1 MTWYVVTYPHI
12 AGWAIYRHIN
22 LFFFDLQY
30 TGILHRYP
38 QSLRYVTIRDR
49 YHRRYAYRPSYIWGG
64 ISRRHRYALSMWYI
78 CGNILLRIF
87 RHISVYITYTVAYFD
102 ILFEFRMFSEYHF
115 SDMEIYHITNFTR
128 ITRILLSILLILLI
142 SSFRGK
148 SSTRLGG
155 NHLSSLVFS
164 PGKFRPS
171 SGSRTGL
178 IADVATHSLDPR
190 LRPVP
195 FPCATCRPPPM
206 QPCCDACFV
215 SQC

>member
-102 ILFEFRMFSEYHF
+102 ILFEFRMFSEYRF
-115 SDMEIYHITNFTR
+115 SDMEIYHIKNFPR

-155 NHLSSLVFS
+155 NRSVIRGGRGWWRHWV
-164 PGKFRPS
+164 G
-171 SGSRTGL
+171 
-178 IADVATHSLDPR
+178 
-190 LRPVP
+190 
-195 FPCATCRPPPM
+195 
-206 QPCCDACFV
+206 
-215 SQC
+215 

>member
-1 MTWYVVTYPHI
+1 
-12 AGWAIYRHIN
+12 
-22 LFFFDLQY
+22 
-30 TGILHRYP
+30 
-38 QSLRYVTIRDR
+38 
-49 YHRRYAYRPSYIWGG
+49 
-64 ISRRHRYALSMWYI
+64 MWYI

-155 NHLSSLVFS
+155 NRSVIPTTGLSRRKPLAGQGSKGSSTVVASDAFKRSFQMVFS
-164 PGKFRPS
+164 QPDTHDRKSCYRQGNLCCGQRP
-171 SGSRTGL
+171 
-178 IADVATHSLDPR
+178 
-190 LRPVP
+190 
-195 FPCATCRPPPM
+195 
-206 QPCCDACFV
+206 
-215 SQC
+215 

>member
-155 NHLSSLVFS
+155 NRSVIRRKRRASTRRRRAEAAGDVPATYTLWWVRWRVASASSEVPLRTSEV
-164 PGKFRPS
+164 RRCN
-171 SGSRTGL
+171 GS
-178 IADVATHSLDPR
+178 V
-190 LRPVP
+190 V
-195 FPCATCRPPPM
+195 
-206 QPCCDACFV
+206 V
-215 SQC
+215 

>member
-155 NHLSSLVFS
+155 NRSVIP
-164 PGKFRPS
+164 PGARPA
-171 SGSRTGL
+171 SRR
-178 IADVATHSLDPR
+178 HRSR
-190 LRPVP
+190 RPG
-195 FPCATCRPPPM
+195 RYNLHRNISI
-206 QPCCDACFV
+206 V
-215 SQC
+215 SVYI

>member
-1 MTWYVVTYPHI
+1 MVRGHIPTYRGLSNIQTYQPV
-12 AGWAIYRHIN
+12 
-22 LFFFDLQY
+22 FSDLQY

-155 NHLSSLVFS
+155 NRSVI
-164 PGKFRPS
+164 PPRQPV
-171 SGSRTGL
+171 GL
-178 IADVATHSLDPR
+178 
-190 LRPVP
+190 
-195 FPCATCRPPPM
+195 
-206 QPCCDACFV
+206 ACSTV
-215 SQC
+215 RCGRCP

>member
-1 MTWYVVTYPHI
+1 
-12 AGWAIYRHIN
+12 
-22 LFFFDLQY
+22 
-30 TGILHRYP
+30 
-38 QSLRYVTIRDR
+38 
-49 YHRRYAYRPSYIWGG
+49 
-64 ISRRHRYALSMWYI
+64 MWYI

-155 NHLSSLVFS
+155 NRSVIPS
-164 PGKFRPS
+164 PSVHRTVGRGRKGNGGGAQYGAARRRWEPERRERRARGASGRTEGGSCPRTAAQRPS
-171 SGSRTGL
+171 RSLGHAGMTNSTESSRREKDGRTL
-178 IADVATHSLDPR
+178 
-190 LRPVP
+190 
-195 FPCATCRPPPM
+195 
-206 QPCCDACFV
+206 
-215 SQC
+215 

>member
-1 MTWYVVTYPHI
+1 
-12 AGWAIYRHIN
+12 
-22 LFFFDLQY
+22 
-30 TGILHRYP
+30 
-38 QSLRYVTIRDR
+38 
-49 YHRRYAYRPSYIWGG
+49 
-64 ISRRHRYALSMWYI
+64 MWYI

-155 NHLSSLVFS
+155 NRSV
-164 PGKFRPS
+164 
-171 SGSRTGL
+171 
-178 IADVATHSLDPR
+178 I
-190 LRPVP
+190 PVTAAE
-195 FPCATCRPPPM
+195 FCVVVCW
-206 QPCCDACFV
+206 CWEGE
-215 SQC
+215 

>member
-1 MTWYVVTYPHI
+1 
-12 AGWAIYRHIN
+12 
-22 LFFFDLQY
+22 
-30 TGILHRYP
+30 
-38 QSLRYVTIRDR
+38 
-49 YHRRYAYRPSYIWGG
+49 
-64 ISRRHRYALSMWYI
+64 MWYI

-155 NHLSSLVFS
+155 NRSVIPTNQGGRRGRGTIVLAQSIVLA
-164 PGKFRPS
+164 RS
-171 SGSRTGL
+171 SGAAWGEMGDREGCLYT
-178 IADVATHSLDPR
+178 
-190 LRPVP
+190 VP
-195 FPCATCRPPPM
+195 FATTLTIIVEGC
-206 QPCCDACFV
+206 
-215 SQC
+215 

>member
-22 LFFFDLQY
+22 LFFPDLQY

-102 ILFEFRMFSEYHF
+102 ILFEFRMFSEYRF
-115 SDMEIYHITNFTR
+115 SDMEIYHIKNFTR
-128 ITRILLSILLILLI
+128 ITRILLSIESILRLYHHI
-142 SSFRGK
+142 VIYWGK
-148 SSTRLGG
+148 SSPRIGG
-155 NHLSSLVFS
+155 
-164 PGKFRPS
+164 K
-171 SGSRTGL
+171 
-178 IADVATHSLDPR
+178 
-190 LRPVP
+190 PVCHP
-195 FPCATCRPPPM
+195 QNTAA
-206 QPCCDACFV
+206 PCCGEK
-215 SQC
+215 

>member
-1 MTWYVVTYPHI
+1 MVRGHIPTYRGLSNIQTYQPV
-12 AGWAIYRHIN
+12 
-22 LFFFDLQY
+22 FFDLQY

-155 NHLSSLVFS
+155 NRSVILEYYC
-164 PGKFRPS
+164 
-171 SGSRTGL
+171 
-178 IADVATHSLDPR
+178 A
-190 LRPVP
+190 LRVR
-195 FPCATCRPPPM
+195 CGE
-206 QPCCDACFV
+206 
-215 SQC
+215 

>member
-1 MTWYVVTYPHI
+1 MKKLAENCAYYYQICQICSNMPQYAFKWR
-12 AGWAIYRHIN
+12 AIYRHIN

-38 QSLRYVTIRDR
+38 QSVRYVTIRDR

-155 NHLSSLVFS
+155 NRSVIR
-164 PGKFRPS
+164 FRHTRSDLIPIFNLEMQS
-171 SGSRTGL
+171 ESR
-178 IADVATHSLDPR
+178 PK
-190 LRPVP
+190 LR
-195 FPCATCRPPPM
+195 
-206 QPCCDACFV
+206 
-215 SQC
+215 